1 MTAIDETRPASH
13 DGRGEPDAPKI
24 GMMSRPQ
31 IPDPEDAS
39 GYWYARQPDSIRGVD
54 VLNALRQYR
63 SAEAEMRKRTRDSMG
78 MGETDLLALRYLLR
92 AQQQGRRMTPK
103 ELSLSLGISSASTTI
118 LVDRL
123 QKSGHV
129 LREKH
134 PTDRRSIVIVAT
146 PASDLEVR
154 DTLGE
159 MHKRMVDIADRLDGD
174 DAEAVFRFLMSMRD
188 AVGFVDPTSHR

>member
-1 MTAIDETRPASH
+1 MTTIDETHPASH
-13 DGRGEPDAPKI
+13 VIRHAPDEPKI
-24 GMMSRPQ
+24 GSMSRPQ
-31 IPDPEDAS
+31 IPEPEDAS
-39 GYWYARQPDSIRGVD
+39 GYWYAGHPESIRGVD

-129 LREKH
+129 QREKH
-134 PTDRRSIVIVAT
+134 PTDRRSIVVVAT
-146 PASDLEVR
+146 EASDVEVR
-154 DTLGE
+154 DTLGQ
-159 MHKRMVDIADRLDGD
+159 MHKRMVDIADGLDGD
-174 DAEAVFRFLMSMRD
+174 DAETVFRFLMSMRD
-188 AVGFVDPTSHR
+188 AVGFVDPTTHH